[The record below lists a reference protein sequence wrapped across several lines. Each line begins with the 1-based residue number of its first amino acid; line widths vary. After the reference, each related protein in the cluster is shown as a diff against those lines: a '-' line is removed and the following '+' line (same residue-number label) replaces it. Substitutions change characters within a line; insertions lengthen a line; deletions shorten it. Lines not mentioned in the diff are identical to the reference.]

1 METPPSSHDLD
12 PFQNSWFSNFWG
24 RWQKKNMIQQV
35 FNNVTSL
42 SSSSSMS
49 FHFCFFSYIFYS
61 HNIILKDNAYKLYI
75 KSTNIWILFQ
85 QQTMYQCITSISFVK
100 PHDGI

>member
-24 RWQKKNMIQQV
+24 RWLRKKTW
-35 FNNVTSL
+35 FNKSSTMLLHCRHHHQWVSIFVSFVTS
-42 SSSSSMS
+42 
-49 FHFCFFSYIFYS
+49 F
-61 HNIILKDNAYKLYI
+61 ILKDNAYKLYI